1 MPIYTRP
8 TMWIVVQMTRE
19 VILLV
24 EDNPDDVV
32 LVGWVFEHSQPGYR
46 LIVLP
51 DGRDAVNYLSQAR
64 DHGYFQAL
72 PRMIILDL
80 KMRDVD
86 GFHFLRWWR
95 QQRILRDIPVLVLT
109 GSTYAQDIDRAWRLG
124 ADFRGLQARPIEWP
138 GARVGFGSGLF
149 WRILSSRPP
158 EGPAR
163 SPC

>member
-1 MPIYTRP
+1 
-8 TMWIVVQMTRE
+8 MTRE

-32 LVGWVFEHSQPGYR
+32 LVGWVFEHTQPGYR

-95 QQRILRDIPVLVLT
+95 QQHILRDIPVLVLT
-109 GSTYAQDIDRAWRLG
+109 GSTYAEDIDRAWRLG
-124 ADFRGLQARPIEWP
+124 ATSVVSKPVRL
-138 GARVGFGSGLF
+138 SGLE
-149 WRILSSRPP
+149 RELGSALASLAPP
-158 EGPAR
+158 VQQAA
-163 SPC
+163 